1 MFDFRALTQY
11 HSNVKIKMLVFAL
24 ICVAVALSPRGV
36 FAQTESP
43 TATSSPTPVVSQT
56 VDYEL
61 PYPGLLPDNPLYN
74 LKALRDRVIEFL
86 ISTPAK
92 KAEFYLLAS
101 DKKVNTGYYL
111 IIKGKDDLGVLYISK
126 SNNYMSMAIP
136 QADAAGTTGKETLQ
150 KIKTSIKKHQEV
162 IKLAEKDV
170 DQKNKTKLEN
180 EIKRLSKMSTLIKK

>member
-1 MFDFRALTQY
+1 
-11 HSNVKIKMLVFAL
+11 MLFAF
-24 ICVAVALSPRGV
+24 LSRDV

-43 TATSSPTPVVSQT
+43 TASSSPTPVVSQT

-61 PYPGLLPDNPLYN
+61 PYPGMLPDNPLYN

-86 ISTPAK
+86 ISTPSK
-92 KAEFYLLAS
+92 KSEFYLLAS
-101 DKKVNTGYYL
+101 DKRVNTGYYL
-111 IIKGKDDLGVLYISK
+111 ILKGKDDMGVLYISK

-136 QADAAGTTGKETLQ
+136 QAEQAGTHGKETLQ

-162 IKLAEKDV
+162 IKTAQKDV

-180 EIKRLSKMSTLIKK
+180 EIKRLSKMITLIKK